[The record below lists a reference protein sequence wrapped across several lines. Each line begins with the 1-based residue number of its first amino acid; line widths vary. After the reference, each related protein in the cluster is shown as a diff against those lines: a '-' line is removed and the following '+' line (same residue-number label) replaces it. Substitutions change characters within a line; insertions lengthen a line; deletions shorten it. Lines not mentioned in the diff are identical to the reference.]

1 LPLLGILLHIVRSRS
16 TYPDEKPPIP
26 LHASVRQIEAR
37 GRSFCFKKNMQNIRK
52 IQQEFLEN
60 LQKYKIGKIQ
70 NGVRQR
76 RTTNYWAM
84 KTKIHQKSSWR
95 D

>member
-1 LPLLGILLHIVRSRS
+1 
-16 TYPDEKPPIP
+16 
-26 LHASVRQIEAR
+26 
-37 GRSFCFKKNMQNIRK
+37 MQNIRK

-60 LQKYKIGKIQ
+60 LQKYKVGKMQ